1 MSAYRDFDQ
10 INDAHMDAYVN
21 ITYPYT
27 PLISQL
33 LYEQKPFQSLLR
45 VLDHNDSDV
54 VGNAI
59 GSIDNILY
67 GIVMESNRVCVHPY
81 YTDLALLG
89 GIEEIYSLFKRNT
102 SEFSKSTSA
111 ITIGVAFRNR
121 EITDYS
127 MKVEIVGHLKQIINH
142 RREDMRREVKFAL
155 SCLAQNYANRIE
167 IEKGGF
173 KIPD

>member
-1 MSAYRDFDQ
+1 MFAYRDFDQ
-10 INDAHMDAYVN
+10 INDSHVDAYID

-54 VGNAI
+54 VDCAI
-59 GSIDNILY
+59 GSIVNILY
-67 GIVMESNRVCVHPY
+67 GIVMESNRVYVHPY
-81 YTDLALLG
+81 YNDLAQIG
-89 GIEEIYSLFKRNT
+89 GIGKIYSLFKRNV

-121 EITDYS
+121 EIADYS
-127 MKVEIVGHLKQIINH
+127 MKVEIINHLKQIINH
-142 RREDMRREVKFAL
+142 RSEDMRREVKFAL
-155 SCLAQNYANRIE
+155 RIE